1 MTIGA
6 FAPIQ
11 QRTVTIA
18 LGTPATFTLVS
29 HGFSVGDAVRLTTT
43 GALPTGVEAYK
54 TYYIAT
60 AGLTADEFTLVE
72 YPETAGIPPTVD
84 ASGTQSGTHSI
95 STGRVI
101 NCIDGYNEVITK

>member
-43 GALPTGVEAYK
+43 GALLTGVEAYK
-54 TYYIAT
+54 TYYVAT
-60 AGLTADEFTLVE
+60 AGLTAFTV
-72 YPETAGIPPTVD
+72 PSSSIVTTSS
-84 ASGTQSGTHSI
+84 AST
-95 STGRVI
+95 TGA
-101 NCIDGYNEVITK
+101 CSFLESAK